1 MSFIVFTRFLSEFS
15 SRVLILGLV
24 TATLSACSTQ
34 MPLTRVEEL
43 SSCPESGKVS
53 WDSID
58 IGSRGEH
65 EAALRFVPSNPE
77 NCLIYVVRGRDS
89 WTGASA
95 RRAIVYVRPMDTD
108 AERPLDFMDT
118 DQAREITDNI
128 YALWELH
135 RGDYLLRA
143 YLRKDRF
150 RLTYPS
156 RDWYWIP
163 PTLLATVALN
173 CQPNDV
179 KFFSVGDSGYESR
192 ATLSPLP
199 REEGMDHVRHALRSV
214 GRPGCGK
221 WGHWDCEG
229 NRRW

>member
-1 MSFIVFTRFLSEFS
+1 MSFIVFTRFLSELS

-24 TATLSACSTQ
+24 TATLSACSHQ

-58 IGSRGEH
+58 IGSRSEH

-77 NCLIYVVRGRDS
+77 NCLIYVVRGRDF
-89 WTGASA
+89 WTGARD
-95 RRAIVYVRPMDTD
+95 RRAIVYVRPVDAD
-108 AERPLDFMDT
+108 AERPLGFMAT
-118 DQAREITDNI
+118 DQAREIKDNV
-128 YALWELH
+128 YSLWELH
-135 RGDYLLRA
+135 RGDHLLRA
-143 YLRKDRF
+143 YLSKDRY
-150 RLTYPS
+150 RLPYAP
-156 RDWYWIP
+156 RN
-163 PTLLATVALN
+163 LATVELN

-179 KFFSVGDSGYESR
+179 MFFSVGDSGYQGR

-199 REEGMDHVRHALRSV
+199 REEGMDQVRHALRSV